1 MDEPAR
7 PAQPVGEDANGV
19 LTATWLARQMMAC
32 LEGGG
37 IESVRL
43 LAFAQEEL
51 VAVEWA
57 LRQACERDDARWGA
71 AHPAAQTSA
80 VAYATTLQRLGRW
93 RESEA
98 LYRRALAV
106 CDQAAD
112 GQSDTLAVALHN
124 LAGLRWQLDDAAEA
138 EALYRRA
145 LAVEERRLGADHP
158 ETALT
163 ANNLGVLLHTQGRTR
178 EALALFKR
186 ALHDLRSRLGNSHPH
201 TQAARENLQE
211 ARKFIL

>member
-19 LTATWLARQMMAC
+19 LTATWLARQTMAC

-51 VAVEWA
+51 AAVEWA
-57 LRQACERDDARWGA
+57 LRQACERDDAPWGV

-106 CDQAAD
+106 
-112 GQSDTLAVALHN
+112 
-124 LAGLRWQLDDAAEA
+124 
-138 EALYRRA
+138 
-145 LAVEERRLGADHP
+145 EERRLGADHP
-158 ETALT
+158 ETALIESPFSF
-163 ANNLGVLLHTQGRTR
+163 QS
-178 EALALFKR
+178 ALY
-186 ALHDLRSRLGNSHPH
+186 PV
-201 TQAARENLQE
+201 
-211 ARKFIL
+211 